1 MQHFRLCVRLVHR
14 LNKKLSLLCAR
25 GLAVVLGAV
34 LTSRIP
40 CQWLRGSLI
49 KLGLPQAAEILT
61 AI

>member
-1 MQHFRLCVRLVHR
+1 MRLVHR

-25 GLAVVLGAV
+25 GLAVVLGAAV
-34 LTSRIP
+34 TSRIP